1 MGIATA
7 SPGISRS
14 SQGPSPSALGPLC
27 KCGRGF
33 VGGEIWENGSCSIRL
48 LAMTALWRKDGSG
61 WGLLAAAGF
70 ADEAALHSL
79 VEESPQLLPLSGA
92 PQLVVVGREV
102 ALGGGYADL
111 VAVEASGRL
120 AVIEVKLARNAEARR
135 AVVAQ
140 VLTYAAFLHGMDLAT
155 LERDVLGRQL
165 RELGYESLVG
175 AIAANDQT
183 GSLDAEEFTAAITTN
198 LASGAFRLVLV
209 LDAAPAELVR
219 LVGYLEAV
227 GGQIVIDL
235 VTVTPYDVDGTQI
248 MVPQRVDPERVSTPG
263 PSRAPAESRTSIVPT
278 TTGAD
283 EFVAAIDAAPA
294 EHRAEL
300 LRLANWAISLEQE
313 GLVRLLTGHGKSG
326 RLTLLP
332 RLYGDEAGLV
342 TIWNDHGP
350 YVTPWR
356 TVFERRAAE
365 EIPAVEAAIGTRLG
379 TGNVIRSISD
389 EALLAITRAYR
400 AAAQAVGRPLAT

>member
-1 MGIATA
+1 
-7 SPGISRS
+7 
-14 SQGPSPSALGPLC
+14 
-27 KCGRGF
+27 
-33 VGGEIWENGSCSIRL
+33 
-48 LAMTALWRKDGSG
+48 MTALWRKDESA

-70 ADEAALHSL
+70 ADEAALHGL
-79 VEESPQLLPLSGA
+79 VEEAPQLLPLSGA
-92 PQLVVVGREV
+92 PELVVVGREV

-165 RELGYESLVG
+165 RERGYDGLAG

-183 GSLDAEEFTAAITTN
+183 GSFDPEEVTAALTAN

-209 LDAAPAELVR
+209 LDTAPAELVR

-227 GGQIVIDL
+227 GGQLVIDL
-235 VTVTPYDVDGTQI
+235 VTVTAYDVDGTQI
-248 MVPQRVDPERVSTPG
+248 MVPQRIDPERVSVSES
-263 PSRAPAESRTSIVPT
+263 SRATVKSKTSVVPT

-283 EFVAAIDAAPA
+283 EFVLAIETAPA
-294 EHRAEL
+294 EDRAEL
-300 LRLANWAISLEQE
+300 RRLADWAISLERE

-332 RLYGDEAGLV
+332 RLYGDDAGLV

-350 YVTPWR
+350 YVTVWR

-365 EIPAVEAAIGTRLG
+365 EIPAIEAAIGARIG
-379 TGNVIRSISD
+379 TGTVIRSISD

-400 AAAQAVGRPLAT
+400 VASQAAGRPLAT